1 MATPA
6 SRIEE
11 AARRGAPTVG
21 ASVNLRGLAATALR
35 SARDILARVVEIAAL
50 ESRVAG
56 MALTRMAAAALAA
69 IILALTTWGLLI
81 AAGVYGLLAAGLG
94 PASSLL
100 LAAFANAIVAGLLIA
115 FIPRLA
121 RRLTFPATRR
131 VLEKL
136 GPPQ

>member
-6 SRIEE
+6 ARVEE
-11 AARRGAPTVG
+11 AAKAAPAVG
-21 ASVNLRGLAATALR
+21 GSVNLRGLAATALR
-35 SARDILARVVEIAAL
+35 SARDLTARVVEIAAL

-56 MALTRMAAAALAA
+56 TALTRMAACALAA
-69 IILALTTWGLLI
+69 VFLALTTWGLLI
-81 AAGVYGLLAAGLG
+81 AAGVYGLMTLGLG
-94 PASSLL
+94 PGVALSI
-100 LAAFANAIVAGLLIA
+100 AAIANLVVAGVLIA
-115 FIPRLA
+115 LIPRLA